1 MKMKNIKLIACDIDG
16 VLLEDT
22 FSPVLHILAQRFN
35 IPYTAELEN
44 NMFSQNRGKA
54 VNYFLKQLSL
64 SGHKESEDVLK
75 LFFDER
81 QKYIDKSGT
90 PILDGVPEFIS
101 LLKNLDVKIVCY
113 GGLDYEMIDKRFTS
127 YLKNFDQYICTN
139 DFRPGLKEI
148 VKNFYQLEYQEVLF
162 IDDVAEVAKEA
173 KKYSIP
179 FIGIPTQHSWGFQ
192 KDEMAKVG
200 TKYIVSSVKEITK
213 EYLERLDSD
222 QAIWEGQDD

>member
-1 MKMKNIKLIACDIDG
+1 MKNIKLIACDIDG

-127 YLKNFDQYICTN
+127 YLKN
-139 DFRPGLKEI
+139 
-148 VKNFYQLEYQEVLF
+148 
-162 IDDVAEVAKEA
+162 
-173 KKYSIP
+173 
-179 FIGIPTQHSWGFQ
+179 
-192 KDEMAKVG
+192 
-200 TKYIVSSVKEITK
+200 
-213 EYLERLDSD
+213 
-222 QAIWEGQDD
+222 